1 MNRVQEWV
9 LFFLIDRERNGLVTM
24 GRNVLSDL
32 DVEPLVESGF
42 VTLEQTHA
50 VSTLQKNIMAT
61 TVIHLTENGRHY
73 FER

>member
-50 VSTLQKNIMAT
+50 VSTLLA
-61 TVIHLTENGRHY
+61 LTPALSLG
-73 FER
+73 ERGKRSQLI